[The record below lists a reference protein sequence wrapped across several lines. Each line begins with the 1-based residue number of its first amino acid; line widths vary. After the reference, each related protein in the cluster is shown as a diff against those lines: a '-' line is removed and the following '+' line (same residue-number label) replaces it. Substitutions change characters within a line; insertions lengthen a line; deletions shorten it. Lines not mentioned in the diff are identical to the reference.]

1 MTSTLCRRHDWQQS
15 VLPCDRLLKMVLFCL
30 LIFVEISAFWVSST
44 FASSSLTDTLIF
56 RHGRSRVR
64 HSSEKNHI
72 RWGLK
77 AFDNL
82 TLIDYDYENSS
93 NSSNGSNET
102 MFDGVGMNTT
112 NQSIFDNDGV
122 GTFSLAYYSSSDRST
137 ASGGGGWTKMSSTS
151 SPSMTRQYN
160 NNWTAGGWTT
170 ISSSANPNIK
180 LAKKQI
186 MENIRKDVEEGI
198 VYLRTHAHLL
208 QPTESMPSEKLQPLQ
223 LPPVPASQS
232 TASPLNDV
240 RIELTT
246 EPILIE
252 PGIQGTPSSFDLP
265 TVAQYTSRN
274 MRKRFQN
281 HFNQVKGTADNIIQ
295 KANTFSLRNTDF
307 DANKKADALSQSI
320 AGTDA
325 KTDVLTPPPS
335 TDASLKNG
343 KTSFDHVNDEKH
355 NLNGNL
361 LQSLSEKNATGDKFN
376 INLNNKFEYNLQE
389 HQLEALEGSFVPTIL
404 SPASPAPPTIYPP
417 TKIYSLKNHSTE
429 IERKEQN
436 RQVNPPPV
444 KFQSHT
450 NDAVLNVEI
459 IEDVAKEK
467 DNNNGSD
474 NLQSNS
480 DGSGSAGDKV
490 HLRILPNFNLYSSDD
505 GNTVAVATV
514 ANDSEA
520 AENEII
526 FPSDEDDVDDN
537 DFERNINFDLTN
549 DNLNDITPAIYRM
562 DAIELAQMKEMD
574 ETSRRNRLRMMKG
587 MDVVTEFLQIVER
600 SMDNNCSAGTA
611 VNLGEGVVDQYAQE
625 RFRVKADVA
634 VNRANMLTR

>member
-1 MTSTLCRRHDWQQS
+1 MTSTACSRVDWQQRL
-15 VLPCDRLLKMVLFCL
+15 LPCENDRLLRMVLFCL
-30 LIFVEISAFWVSST
+30 LFFAEISTFWVSST

-93 NSSNGSNET
+93 NSSVGSNET
-102 MFDGVGMNTT
+102 MFDGIGMNTT
-112 NQSIFDNDGV
+112 NQSIYDNDGV
-122 GTFSLAYYSSSDRST
+122 GPFSLAYYSSSDRST
-137 ASGGGGWTKMSSTS
+137 AIGGGGWTKISSTS

-160 NNWTAGGWTT
+160 NSWTAGGWTT

-208 QPTESMPSEKLQPLQ
+208 QPTEAMPSEKLQPLQ
-223 LPPVPASQS
+223 LPPVRVPQS
-232 TASPLNDV
+232 TASSHNDI
-240 RIELTT
+240 RKKYSLEAIT
-246 EPILIE
+246 IE
-252 PGIQGTPSSFDLP
+252 PGIESTPSSFDIP
-265 TVAQYTSRN
+265 TEMQYASRN

-281 HFNQVKGTADNIIQ
+281 HFNQFKGTTDSIIQ
-295 KANTFSLRNTDF
+295 KANTFLLRNTELDG
-307 DANKKADALSQSI
+307 NKKADALSQSI
-320 AGTDA
+320 PGSDA
-325 KTDVLTPPPS
+325 KTDVPTPPA
-335 TDASLKNG
+335 TDAPPKNE

-376 INLNNKFEYNLQE
+376 INLNNKFEYNSQE
-389 HQLEALEGSFVPTIL
+389 HQAEAPKGSFAPAIPS
-404 SPASPAPPTIYPP
+404 SPPPTLYPP
-417 TKIYSLKNHSTE
+417 TKIDSRKNPSNE
-429 IERKEQN
+429 FERKEQ
-436 RQVNPPPV
+436 VNHPPSV
-444 KFQSHT
+444 KFQSDT
-450 NDAVLNVEI
+450 NDVVLNFKY
-459 IEDVAKEK
+459 AATEK
-467 DNNNGSD
+467 DNNNVSD
-474 NLQSNS
+474 NLNSNS

-490 HLRILPNFNLYSSDD
+490 HLRMLPKFNLYSSDD
-505 GNTVAVATV
+505 DSAVAVATV
-514 ANDSEA
+514 ANDSESTD
-520 AENEII
+520 NEII
-526 FPSDEDDVDDN
+526 FPSDADDVDDN

-562 DAIELAQMKEMD
+562 DAIELAQMNEMD